1 MPSHHPVPLWLRGL
15 AFAGAA
21 LAAFGLAILI
31 PSGGA
36 IGGPAT
42 LPEFKHTA
50 PDAWVN
56 SAPLTRA
63 SLQGKVVLLEVY
75 TSG

>member
-1 MPSHHPVPLWLRGL
+1 MTSRRPASLWLRAV

-21 LAAFGLAILI
+21 LAAFGLAIII

-42 LPEFKHTA
+42 LPEFKRAT

-63 SLQGKVVLLEVY
+63 ALQGKVVLLEVY